1 MVPGAS
7 CWGLGAVVS
16 RVQGPA
22 PRRAVVR
29 AMGGT
34 MEHGGGEL
42 AKVQV
47 GGWVGRVSH
56 SKG

>member
-1 MVPGAS
+1 M
-7 CWGLGAVVS
+7 S

-47 GGWVGRVSH
+47 GGRVGRVSH